1 MGDAISSFLFQPPPP
16 SKLKE
21 SKIIWLNT
29 SRGTRIP
36 AFYIEAARN
45 AKTGTIDAHS
55 RSPNDLHSSNGGS
68 GVGGNGVGGS
78 GSPSSSA
85 GIRKRHVL
93 GENPAAAGTGE
104 DDNRRGVTLL
114 YSHANA
120 EDLGNIYPWC
130 KFLSKS
136 LGVNVLAYDYT
147 GYGLA
152 TDQGDPSEEHCYAD
166 IDAAYSYL
174 RDTLQV
180 PARNVVLYGRSLG
193 SGPSCYLASRTAD
206 DGLPLGGL
214 ILHAPF
220 QSVYRVVLESGCT
233 LPGDKFP
240 NIDFLPFV
248 RSPVML
254 IHGTKDQI
262 VPFHHSEQLLAVV
275 EPPYRAT
282 PLLIEGMGHNN
293 IHPMV
298 RPLFVER
305 IAEFMKEHVKKSAAA
320 AAAGGNHRRSAN
332 NNESLE
338 KLMTRGYVSSP
349 GRRSAYGSK
358 KLDQ

>member
-45 AKTGTIDAHS
+45 PKSGTIDAHS
-55 RSPNDLHSSNGGS
+55 RSPNDLHHPGGGGGGS
-68 GVGGNGVGGS
+68 SGNL
-78 GSPSSSA
+78 
-85 GIRKRHVL
+85 RKRNVP

-104 DDNRRGVTLL
+104 DDNRKGVTLL

-152 TDQGDPSEEHCYAD
+152 TEQGDPSEEHCYAD

-206 DGLPLGGL
+206 EGMPLGGL

-240 NIDFLPFV
+240 NIDFLPSV
-248 RSPVML
+248 RSPVMV

-262 VPFHHSEQLLAVV
+262 VPFHHSEQLLSVV
-275 EPPYRAT
+275 DPQFRAT

-305 IAEFMKEHVKKSAAA
+305 IAEFVKEHIKT
-320 AAAGGNHRRSAN
+320 GGGKRRSPHTD
-332 NNESLE
+332 SLD

-349 GRRSAYGSK
+349 GRRSALK
-358 KLDQ
+358 RMEQ

>member
-1 MGDAISSFLFQPPPP
+1 MPHLLPPP
-16 SKLKE
+16 
-21 SKIIWLNT
+21 I
-29 SRGTRIP
+29 
-36 AFYIEAARN
+36 
-45 AKTGTIDAHS
+45 
-55 RSPNDLHSSNGGS
+55 SP
-68 GVGGNGVGGS
+68 
-78 GSPSSSA
+78 
-85 GIRKRHVL
+85 
-93 GENPAAAGTGE
+93 
-104 DDNRRGVTLL
+104 
-114 YSHANA
+114 
-120 EDLGNIYPWC
+120 
-130 KFLSKS
+130 LS
-136 LGVNVLAYDYT
+136 
-147 GYGLA
+147 
-152 TDQGDPSEEHCYAD
+152 GDPSEEHCYAD
-166 IDAAYSYL
+166 VDAAYSYL

-206 DGLPLGGL
+206 DGMPLGGV

-262 VPFHHSEQLLAVV
+262 VPFHHSEQLLSVV
-275 EPPYRAT
+275 DPQFRAT

-305 IAEFMKEHVKKSAAA
+305 IAEFVKEHIKT
-320 AAAGGNHRRSAN
+320 GGGKRRSPHN
-332 NNESLE
+332 DSLD

-349 GRRSAYGSK
+349 GRRSALK
-358 KLDQ
+358 RMEQ

>member
-1 MGDAISSFLFQPPPP
+1 MLESVSITLDPLAHLCHTILSPTISP
-16 SKLKE
+16 
-21 SKIIWLNT
+21 
-29 SRGTRIP
+29 
-36 AFYIEAARN
+36 
-45 AKTGTIDAHS
+45 
-55 RSPNDLHSSNGGS
+55 
-68 GVGGNGVGGS
+68 
-78 GSPSSSA
+78 
-85 GIRKRHVL
+85 
-93 GENPAAAGTGE
+93 
-104 DDNRRGVTLL
+104 
-114 YSHANA
+114 
-120 EDLGNIYPWC
+120 
-130 KFLSKS
+130 LS
-136 LGVNVLAYDYT
+136 
-147 GYGLA
+147 
-152 TDQGDPSEEHCYAD
+152 GDPSEEHCYAD
-166 IDAAYSYL
+166 VDAAYSYL

-206 DGLPLGGL
+206 EGMPLGGL

-262 VPFHHSEQLLAVV
+262 VPFHHSEQLLSVV

-305 IAEFMKEHVKKSAAA
+305 IAEFMKEHVKRSSSSS
-320 AAAGGNHRRSAN
+320 GNRRSS

-338 KLMTRGYVSSP
+338 KLMNRGYVSSP
-349 GRRSAYGSK
+349 GRRSAAAFK
-358 KLDQ
+358 KMDQ

>member
-1 MGDAISSFLFQPPPP
+1 MLFEFSLRCAWLSSFCLT
-16 SKLKE
+16 
-21 SKIIWLNT
+21 LN
-29 SRGTRIP
+29 
-36 AFYIEAARN
+36 N
-45 AKTGTIDAHS
+45 
-55 RSPNDLHSSNGGS
+55 
-68 GVGGNGVGGS
+68 
-78 GSPSSSA
+78 GSPY
-85 GIRKRHVL
+85 RPLFVL
-93 GENPAAAGTGE
+93 PFPS
-104 DDNRRGVTLL
+104 LL
-114 YSHANA
+114 TT
-120 EDLGNIYPWC
+120 P
-130 KFLSKS
+130 
-136 LGVNVLAYDYT
+136 
-147 GYGLA
+147 
-152 TDQGDPSEEHCYAD
+152 GDPSEEHCYAD

-206 DGLPLGGL
+206 EGRPLGGL

-262 VPFHHSEQLLAVV
+262 VPFHHSEQLLSVV

-305 IAEFMKEHVKKSAAA
+305 IAEFMEEHVKRSSKNQ
-320 AAAGGNHRRSAN
+320 GRRSPSS

-349 GRRSAYGSK
+349 GRRSYKK